1 MSSLASIV
9 AARGPIKFGDP
20 DSEDVRTLQQALS
33 QAGYRVGVDGQFG
46 DRTNMVVRQFQQQH
60 GMAVD
65 GVLGPMTAATLDVD
79 HATLVVNAQGITSAA
94 PAITEK
100 TPEPWLPHDDT
111 ASLLAF
117 YGDPRSNGDDANP
130 VWKEQNVV
138 TVPCPWTLYYEGV
151 VWPHP
156 VPIHKRLAVQLGNAF
171 TKIWDAAGH
180 DDESPILIHVR
191 HFSGSGNYRPVRGS
205 SRLSCHAFWAAID
218 WDAEHLPMRY
228 PGQPRFTSADLPQPV
243 YDAFKS
249 EGWTLGVDFTGRQDV
264 MHVQGAHE

>member
-9 AARGPIKFGDP
+9 AARGPIKLGDP
-20 DSEDVRTLQQALS
+20 DSEDVRAMQLALS
-33 QAGYRVGVDGQFG
+33 QAGYRIGVDGEFG
-46 DRTNMVVRQFQQQH
+46 PRTNQVLRQFQQQH
-60 GMAVD
+60 RMTID
-65 GVLGPMTAATLDVD
+65 GVLGPMTAAMLDVD
-79 HATLVVNAQGITSAA
+79 HATLVANAQGITSAV

-117 YGDPRSNGDDANP
+117 YGKPWEDASLIEKVACPWKLFYDAN
-130 VWKEQNVV
+130 E
-138 TVPCPWTLYYEGV
+138 
-151 VWPHP
+151 WPHP
-156 VPIHKRLAVQLGNAF
+156 MPIHKRLAVQLDKAF

-180 DDESPILIHVR
+180 DDESPVLNHVR

-228 PGQPRFTSADLPQPV
+228 PGQPRFKSTDLPQPV

-249 EGWTLGVDFTGRQDV
+249 EGWTLGIDFTGRQDA